1 MEKYGGMS
9 INFKIKENIGIYL
22 ILFSTI
28 FFTLSL
34 SAQEE
39 LSLILEKKLTDKVEK
54 LLEDSPAVT
63 GFMAVDLTSGKKI
76 SHNADI
82 SFPQASAIKIP
93 ILMEVCAQ
101 VEEGRFELSDE
112 RKISPENIVGG
123 TGIIELLSNS
133 AVFSIEDLSNL
144 MIVLSDNSATNS
156 LIDLVGMSEVNK
168 RLNSLGFEKTILQRK
183 MINTAASGRGEENL
197 STPADAVE
205 ILKTLY
211 AGDFVNETT
220 SKKIIEILKKTE
232 PSDSRLAAG
241 IPAEVPMAFKTGFLN
256 GVSTEWAIVFL
267 NERPYAIAVMES
279 FKVEEESE
287 EIVERLSAI
296 IYQYFWKL
304 GNATEYGTYID
315 PKLIEK
321 GL

>member
-1 MEKYGGMS
+1 M
-9 INFKIKENIGIYL
+9 KIKKL
-22 ILFSTI
+22 LFT
-28 FFTLSL
+28 FFLVL
-34 SAQEE
+34 FMFDIAAQEMTGE
-39 LSLILEKKLTDKVEK
+39 ILKNKLEMEIHK
-54 LLEDSPAVT
+54 LVQNSSAIT
-63 GFMAVDLTSGKKI
+63 GFMAVDLTTGKKI

-93 ILMEVCAQ
+93 ILMEVYAQ

-112 RKISPENIVGG
+112 RKISPENIMGG
-123 TGIIELLSNS
+123 TGIIKYLSNS
-133 AVFSIEDLSNL
+133 PVFSIEDLSNL

-211 AGDFVNETT
+211 AGNFVNETT

-279 FKVEEESE
+279 FKVEGESE

-296 IYQYFWKL
+296 IFQHFWKL

>member
-1 MEKYGGMS
+1 MEKYGGML
-9 INFKIKENIGIYL
+9 INFKNKKNIGIYL
-22 ILFSTI
+22 ILFLSI

-34 SAQEE
+34 SAQGE
-39 LSLILEKKLTDKVEK
+39 LSLILEKKLTEKVEK

-63 GFMAVDLTSGKKI
+63 GFMAVDLTTGKKF

-101 VEEGRFELSDE
+101 FEEGRFELSDE

-123 TGIIELLSNS
+123 TGIIKYLSNS
-133 AVFSIEDLSNL
+133 PVFSIEELSNL

-156 LIDLVGMSEVNK
+156 LIDLVGMSEVNR
-168 RLNSLGFEKTILQRK
+168 RLNSLGIEKTILQRK

-232 PSDSRLAAG
+232 PSDSRLAVG

-279 FKVEEESE
+279 FKVEGESE

-296 IYQYFWKL
+296 IFQHFWKL